1 MPNPLLRKG
10 LGIFLFHFTTPS
22 LPQLS
27 FAKPYRPWIRR
38 PLIPLSPSART
49 RGWKT
54 RWKFAVQPCTI
65 RADTLKE
72 AGVDEGPFGKAWMK
86 WSLPRPKAS
95 TFAVQRRNEP
105 VPAFPAVERRP
116 RTRLTFYIFFPSPL
130 AAPAGL
136 LRPGGEFWI
145 ILLFFDRFRPSFG
158 LRTAPAARALL
169 PGDGPSAEG
178 APHRAARAC
187 PTGRRFSEVFVE

>member
-1 MPNPLLRKG
+1 MPKPLLRKG

-72 AGVDEGPFGKAWMK
+72 AGGRRGAIRKGLDEM
-86 WSLPRPKAS
+86 
-95 TFAVQRRNEP
+95 EP
-105 VPAFPAVERRP
+105 AQIERIVRG
-116 RTRLTFYIFFPSPL
+116 TN
-130 AAPAGL
+130 
-136 LRPGGEFWI
+136 
-145 ILLFFDRFRPSFG
+145 ILLVGTYG
-158 LRTAPAARALL
+158 LAVR
-169 PGDGPSAEG
+169 
-178 APHRAARAC
+178 
-187 PTGRRFSEVFVE
+187 RRFGIMVVITDDAEHRERERLDPRCLRL